1 MAENIKVSD
10 IIPAPPE
17 RVYTAWLDPK
27 EHARMTGAIAT
38 DEGDGRFS
46 AWDGYITGR
55 TVSCVPHSKIV
66 QAWRT
71 TEFPSDLPDS
81 VLTILFA
88 KADGGTKV
96 TLVHEELPEGQSEA
110 YALGW
115 DEHYFAPMK
124 AFFGSPMEQV
134 REVSERI
141 TQQFEAATEDAM
153 QVVEDARASARK
165 QAVKAVQAVKKVQKR
180 ASAQLKAVGKK
191 VQALVKGAQKK
202 AKKPAAKKAAARR
215 PVKAKV
221 ASKKVK
227 KTAAKK
233 KSKR

>member
-1 MAENIKVSD
+1 
-10 IIPAPPE
+10 
-17 RVYTAWLDPK
+17 
-27 EHARMTGAIAT
+27 MTGANAT

-55 TVSCVPHSKIV
+55 TVSSVPHSRIV

-81 VLTILFA
+81 VLTISFER
-88 KADGGTKV
+88 ADGGTKV

-124 AFFGSPMEQV
+124 AYFGSPMEQV

-141 TQQFEAATEDAM
+141 TQAMEGVTEQFEAATEDAM
-153 QVVEDARASARK
+153 QAVDHARTSARK

-191 VQALVKGAQKK
+191 VKALVKGAQKK
-202 AKKPAAKKAAARR
+202 AKKPAPKKKAVVKSKPAAKK
-215 PVKAKV
+215 K
-221 ASKKVK
+221 KKVV
-227 KTAAKK
+227 AKK